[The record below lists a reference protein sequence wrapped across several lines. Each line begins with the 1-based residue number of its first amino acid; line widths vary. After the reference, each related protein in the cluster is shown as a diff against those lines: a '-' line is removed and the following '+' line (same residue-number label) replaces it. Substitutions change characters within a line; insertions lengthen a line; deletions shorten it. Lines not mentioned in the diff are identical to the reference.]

1 MTCREE
7 HCMRGEK
14 KEEEL
19 RWGKSN
25 IEWREERG
33 SAREI
38 YVRWGRVCVC
48 VKRGGGPR

>member
-1 MTCREE
+1 MQESRTCYREE

-25 IEWREERG
+25 IEWREEG
-33 SAREI
+33 GARE
-38 YVRWGRVCVC
+38 RFMC
-48 VKRGGGPR
+48 GGA